1 MILEGISVDEI
12 QNVYEEGFGIRKSE
26 QMRAEKIAMTKR
38 FRDEEA
44 NVGDGSGKLETS
56 TSSTPVH
63 VEASRS
69 EKAGTA
75 VLV

>member
-1 MILEGISVDEI
+1 VDEI

-26 QMRAEKIAMTKR
+26 QMRAEKIVMTKR

-44 NVGDGSGKLETS
+44 ITGDGSGKLETS
-56 TSSTPVH
+56 ASSTIVH
-63 VEASRS
+63 AEGSRS

-75 VLV
+75 VIV

>member
-1 MILEGISVDEI
+1 VDEI
-12 QNVYEEGFGIRKSE
+12 QNVYEEGFGVRKSE

-44 NVGDGSGKLETS
+44 IAGDGSGKLETS
-56 TSSTPVH
+56 ASSTVVH
-63 VEASRS
+63 AEGSRT